1 MHSLSENCSVSEE
14 DFYKNLSK
22 IAEEQNKDDETV
34 CIVIYTW
41 WLLFIHN
48 YRHAYDNITLKY
60 SLIIYGKKEQN

>member
-34 CIVIYTW
+34 CIVIYT
-41 WLLFIHN
+41 
-48 YRHAYDNITLKY
+48 
-60 SLIIYGKKEQN
+60 